1 MSMEIELF
9 CSVTRLGCF
18 PGLETI
24 AMSGFVLDI
33 RMNRNNWRKATSRW
47 SHVRYKA
54 MFSGCVKSGTSNSR
68 VTTTR
73 EKKNQKENQKDRL
86 LTHAGAILLR
96 LTQLDLLQLPL
107 LRALRTALAPRRAL
121 LFQFGVVPRE
131 PDVRDELVE
140 LGQRQHAAALL
151 GYSVEE
157 KSEKI
162 G

>member
-1 MSMEIELF
+1 MFS
-9 CSVTRLGCF
+9 
-18 PGLETI
+18 
-24 AMSGFVLDI
+24 FVLDI

-54 MFSGCVKSGTSNSR
+54 MFSGCVKSGTSKFQSHNDE
-68 VTTTR
+68 R
-73 EKKNQKENQKDRL
+73 EKKPKKKTKKTRW

-140 LGQRQHAAALL
+140 LGQRQNAAALL

-162 G
+162 GCRR